1 MTERFLAI
9 RTILLN
15 DSMRNTYRII
25 DYREFGLPSIYV
37 YGDNFHYQD
46 LYKLIGKERYMTTFQ
61 LKENSASYI
70 NFGIS
75 VLGVIHYD
83 KNSLD
88 ELENSLV
95 SKNEISKSK
104 IRIDCADRD
113 RTKEEKGDLR
123 YRGIEIADIESI
135 SFLLYSREIEK
146 HETGEKKIP
155 NVIEIETDLKGI
167 DVDILTKNYLISKN
181 NHGTNLIHY
190 EKEQL
195 VGIILGLNNGKID
208 SRTLKHFGFS
218 EHDLQSNL
226 NIWAS
231 LYKVKERR
239 KQLTETERKE
249 YAEVKTVLL
258 LEKITTLFKELTN
271 VELSGSL
278 ADSEKETLIRI
289 FKSINEFSPSILMHG
304 KNQVYWDIDSYIHI
318 ALRHLKDCQ
327 LGSYQNKT
335 PFPYKSEDLEAL
347 IKHVLYQVK
356 GEIEHYLIEN
366 NTSDFTRHGKM
377 AIFYNGDH
385 YHIRIN
391 SEGRLI
397 QLHAV

>member
-181 NHGTNLIHY
+181 N
-190 EKEQL
+190 
-195 VGIILGLNNGKID
+195 
-208 SRTLKHFGFS
+208 
-218 EHDLQSNL
+218 
-226 NIWAS
+226 
-231 LYKVKERR
+231 
-239 KQLTETERKE
+239 
-249 YAEVKTVLL
+249 
-258 LEKITTLFKELTN
+258 
-271 VELSGSL
+271 
-278 ADSEKETLIRI
+278 
-289 FKSINEFSPSILMHG
+289 
-304 KNQVYWDIDSYIHI
+304 
-318 ALRHLKDCQ
+318 
-327 LGSYQNKT
+327 
-335 PFPYKSEDLEAL
+335 YKSFLEIGLA
-347 IKHVLYQVK
+347 Y
-356 GEIEHYLIEN
+356 
-366 NTSDFTRHGKM
+366 
-377 AIFYNGDH
+377 AIN
-385 YHIRIN
+385 
-391 SEGRLI
+391 
-397 QLHAV
+397 